1 MSLLFRLHIQLKRIV
16 IFAAMQQSILPSSS
30 ALLSLSNRVARLLT
44 QFFAEKA
51 GLSDMGLQPQHME
64 VLSDLWERD
73 GLRQQDLAISLIKD
87 KGTITRML
95 SYLEEQNILVRIADK
110 EDRRIKRI
118 YLTHKGKSL
127 RHQLLPKADQATKEA
142 TWNIESGQL
151 SICLEV
157 LGQIYDNLNGCGR
170 ND

>member
-1 MSLLFRLHIQLKRIV
+1 LPVPVAYTTKKIT
-16 IFAAMQQSILPSSS
+16 IFAAMQQSVSPSNS

-51 GLSDMGLQPQHME
+51 GLSELGLQPQHMG
-64 VLSDLWERD
+64 VLSDLWQKD
-73 GLRQQDLAISLIKD
+73 GLRQQDLAIALIKD
-87 KGTITRML
+87 KATITRML
-95 SYLEEQNILVRIADK
+95 SYLEEQNVLVRIADK

-127 RHQLLPKADQATKEA
+127 GHQLMPKADQATQEA
-142 TWNIESGQL
+142 TWNIDPGQL
-151 SICLEV
+151 SICLQV
-157 LGQIYDNLNGCGR
+157 LGQIYDNLNSCRR